1 MSKNNWP
8 QTGRPDQGN
17 ITNSRSSSTYRAFA
31 TANKKYEDNSYCF
44 TPARAKVRGAVE
56 VCNWMG
62 IDYLKEQK
70 FINKKVVSI
79 PEKLQ
84 AIKDEEEKVT
94 GY

>member
-8 QTGRPDQGN
+8 QTGRPD
-17 ITNSRSSSTYRAFA
+17 NSRSSSTYRAFA
-31 TANKKYEDNSYCF
+31 TANKKYEDNNYCF

-62 IDYLKEQK
+62 INYFKEQK

-79 PEKLQ
+79 PERLQ
-84 AIKDEEEKVT
+84 AIKDEEVKVT
-94 GY
+94 GYLCT